1 MLSSERIQSV
11 IHKLEVGTGP
21 RVMRIIVLVL
31 TVVALAIWYDMRQY
45 RNLATQEA
53 MDSAQVARNLAEGR
67 GYTTFFLRPFSLY
80 LVQKHTLVLHPE
92 ALTRTNADLPQIETG
107 HPDLANAPVYPVV
120 LAGL

>member
-67 GYTTFFLRPFSLY
+67 GYTTFFSARSVFIWCKNIHWPAPGGPDPHQCRP
-80 LVQKHTLVLHPE
+80 
-92 ALTRTNADLPQIETG
+92 AAD
-107 HPDLANAPVYPVV
+107 
-120 LAGL
+120 